1 MAKSKI
7 KNRKSKIVSGN
18 GAFATYWELSQRPL
32 QALIFLLPL
41 VVLYEIGTLLVAR
54 DEVFNSARLMLVD
67 FFGWFGV
74 TGRYLPGLIV
84 VAVLLSWHVFRKDP
98 WKLEP
103 RVYGGMAIE
112 SVLLAL
118 PLFVL
123 IQILIRSPAPPA
135 MQPVAVTERWQAHL
149 VFSIGAGIYE
159 ELVFR
164 LIIIALVHLILV
176 DVLALPE
183 HVGQGGAIGVSAL
196 AFAVYHF
203 PDWSAILQQVPLF
216 LIYAFAGVY
225 LAGLYL
231 LRGIG
236 IAVGAHAIYDIF
248 IVMQLIRAGK
258 LT

>member
-1 MAKSKI
+1 MAKSKV
-7 KNRKSKIVSGN
+7 KNRKSKIVSGS

-32 QALIFLLPL
+32 QAMVFLLPL
-41 VVLYEIGTLLVAR
+41 IVLYELGTLWVAHDR
-54 DEVFNSARLMLVD
+54 VFNSARTLLET

-84 VAVLLSWHVFRKDP
+84 VAVLLSWHVFRRDP

-103 RVYGGMAIE
+103 RVYGGMAVE
-112 SVLLAL
+112 SVLLAV

-123 IQILIRSPAPPA
+123 IQILIRSPTPA
-135 MQPVAVTERWQAHL
+135 MQPDAITGRWQSHL
-149 VFSIGAGIYE
+149 IFSIGAGIYE

-164 LIIIALVHLILV
+164 LILLALAHLILV

-183 HVGQGGAIGVSAL
+183 HVGQGGAIAISAL
-196 AFAVYHF
+196 AFAFYHF
-203 PDWSAILQQVPLF
+203 PDWSVIPHEFSRF

-225 LAGLYL
+225 LAGVYL
-231 LRGIG
+231 LRGLG
-236 IAVGAHAIYDIF
+236 IAVGAHAVYDIF
-248 IVMQLIRAGK
+248 IVMQLIRAGE